1 MNSNTKTYVDIS
13 GSPKIVQKKRIHKKK
28 PVVVDE
34 TATAE
39 SLENTTFVSETDID
53 NLTSGMSV
61 LTMEEQKPD
70 KKAKKNKQ
78 VKAPVDNEDDES
90 SVHTT
95 VLEKKPK
102 KMAVSKKQPTEQV
115 AEIPITTDTPPVE
128 PVKKARAPR
137 KPKVVVPIDPDATPV
152 EPVKKARAPRKPK
165 AVVLP
170 VATGDTDEP
179 VKKAKAK
186 ANKAE
191 KQPVEKQV
199 VLHGPEN
206 PNTVEQFFNIL
217 KPFIKQSSRYT
228 ALAEKPNG
236 TVYPVFLKIT
246 GNFNEETRAYPCEFF
261 KDIVAE
267 SEETGDV
274 ESKPIWTSVLE
285 KGVLTM
291 DQCFNIIPFDKN
303 FKYVYLRPLQIPV
316 EEE

>member
-1 MNSNTKTYVDIS
+1 MESITTTTTYVNTVD
-13 GSPKIVQKKRIHKKK
+13 SPKIVQKKRIHKKK

-34 TATAE
+34 TATAD

-53 NLTSGMSV
+53 NLSTGMSV

-70 KKAKKNKQ
+70 KKAKKEKK
-78 VKAPVDNEDDES
+78 VKTPVEKEDDEA

-102 KMAVSKKQPTEQV
+102 KKTVAKKQQPTEET
-115 AEIPITTDTPPVE
+115 AENPTTTDDV

-137 KPKVVVPIDPDATPV
+137 KPKVVVPVDPDAV
-152 EPVKKARAPRKPK
+152 PVKKARAPRKPK
-165 AVVLP
+165 AVVAP
-170 VATGDTDEP
+170 VATGESVEP
-179 VKKAKAK
+179 VKKAKAPRKTK

-261 KDIVAE
+261 KDTVTE
-267 SEETGDV
+267 NEETGDV

-285 KGVLTM
+285 KGELTM
-291 DQCFNIIPFDKN
+291 NQCFNILPFDKD
-303 FKYVYLRPLQIPV
+303 FPYVYLRPLQIPV
-316 EEE
+316 E